1 MVERLVAGA
10 AVPMNNNP
18 KRPSAVPVPPS
29 SPSSSGL
36 GTSGRPPAP
45 STPGTSVRPPAPSSP
60 GVGGSMRPPPSSPTA
75 RPSNIRDALTE
86 AHAIA
91 GGAFGKVS
99 APPPKSQVGRKTVML
114 VDDDASARARLR
126 TALEPFYDIVECK
139 DGMEAVEMTS
149 KIQPP
154 AMIVSDVMMPRV
166 DGYTLA
172 KILRGN
178 PIMKRV
184 PIMFVSSRHSPQD
197 VTQALVLGACHYFP
211 KTTPT
216 AEIVAKIKKIIP

>member
-1 MVERLVAGA
+1 MT
-10 AVPMNNNP
+10 NDP
-18 KRPSAVPVPPS
+18 KRPSAVPTAPGS
-29 SPSSSGL
+29 SPLAPGAL
-36 GTSGRPPAP
+36 RPPVPVAP
-45 STPGTSVRPPAPSSP
+45 ALGHSVRPPPSVSP
-60 GVGGSMRPPPSSPTA
+60 AS

-86 AHAIA
+86 AHAVA

-99 APPPKSQVGRKTVML
+99 APAPKVAQGRKTVML
-114 VDDDASARARLR
+114 VDDDPTARARLR
-126 TALEPFYDIVECK
+126 AVLEATYDIIECK
-139 DGMEAVEMTS
+139 DGMEAVEMTA

-154 AMIVSDVMMPRV
+154 AMIVSDVVMPRV

-211 KTTPT
+211 KSTPVS
-216 AEIVAKIKKIIP
+216 EIAAKIKKIVP